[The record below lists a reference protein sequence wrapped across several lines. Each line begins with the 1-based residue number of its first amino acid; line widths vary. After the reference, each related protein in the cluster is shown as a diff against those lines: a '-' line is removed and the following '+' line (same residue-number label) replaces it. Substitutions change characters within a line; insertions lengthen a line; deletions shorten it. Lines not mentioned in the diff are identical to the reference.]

1 MIFTFQQEQYLIHS
15 NKQNKKIEQLNHEI
29 EKVKKKTVYFINHY
43 K

>member
-29 EKVKKKTVYFINHY
+29 EKVKNKNSLFY
-43 K
+43 